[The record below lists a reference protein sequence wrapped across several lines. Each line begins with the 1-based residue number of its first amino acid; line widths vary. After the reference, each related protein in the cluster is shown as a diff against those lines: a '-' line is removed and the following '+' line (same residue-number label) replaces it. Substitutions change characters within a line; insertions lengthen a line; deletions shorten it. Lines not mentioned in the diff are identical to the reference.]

1 MASSRRW
8 RIEHLEA
15 MMQNVIRPYCVTV
28 AYAYGP
34 AEIAA
39 GISFDDAIGTAIA
52 ALGSHARRCVAL
64 PGKMSC
70 EAWMET
76 AQNDQQT

>member
-1 MASSRRW
+1 
-8 RIEHLEA
+8 
-15 MMQNVIRPYCVTV
+15 MQDVMRPQCTPV
-28 AYAYGP
+28 AYGYGP

-39 GISFDDAIGTAIA
+39 GVSLGDAIDEAIT
-52 ALGSHARRCVAL
+52 ALGSHVRRCVAL

-70 EAWMET
+70 EAWIET